1 MLTVP
6 DPTIERDAHQCTWTY
21 QHRRCPE
28 MIELHVHGAA
38 TPDGQDR
45 TLCDRH
51 ERELQA
57 SRHRR
62 LVAARAQRRASG
74 ADQPQMQHC
83 VRRFTAPTRLE
94 MRG

>member
-1 MLTVP
+1 MGNQTVGRP
-6 DPTIERDAHQCTWTY
+6 IDRVRTELNAEFRTDPTVERHAHQCTWTY

-28 MIELHVHGAA
+28 MIDLHVHEAA

-57 SRHRR
+57 SEHRR
-62 LVAARAQRRASG
+62 FARSKPDPLRVA
-74 ADQPQMQHC
+74 
-83 VRRFTAPTRLE
+83 
-94 MRG
+94 